1 MLLSRYLR
9 RRTIVK
15 LLLIGLV
22 AYTFYISLA
31 AFGTIGDLNDG
42 SQNNEN
48 GNGNNNN
55 NDVDSGHHQQQQ
67 VDGQDGVGVEPPV
80 HDLNRA
86 RRIIDENDNMRNYG
100 KIKKYG

>member
-15 LLLIGLV
+15 FLLIGLV

-42 SQNNEN
+42 SQSN
-48 GNGNNNN
+48 GNGNGDGNNN
-55 NDVDSGHHQQQQ
+55 IEGHQQQQQ
-67 VDGQDGVGVEPPV
+67 VDGQAGVGVEPPV
-80 HDLNRA
+80 HDPDRA
-86 RRIIDENDNMRNYG
+86 RRIIDENDNMRNYE